1 MSEVEAAPAKKPL
14 WRSVWEFPLVAMA
27 VALALVVATIYGV
40 GQLLEV
46 IPRSTNPSIDS
57 VIRTLV
63 GVTAVFLVYKLAIRF
78 LGANRKDDLPLK
90 GALTDTVL
98 GIGAGAAIFTVVVG
112 FAAVFGAYRI
122 LGWGGTED
130 LVEIVMVTGVAAG
143 FIEEVITRGIIFRW
157 LEELAG
163 SWMALAISSLFFGF
177 MHMGND
183 NATFWSSIA
192 ISIEAGILL
201 GGAYMLT
208 RNLWLAIGLHA
219 GWNVTQGFIW
229 GVPVSGNPFVGM
241 VESGLYGPDWLS
253 GGAFGL
259 EASVIA
265 LVVATSAGVWM
276 VWQAAKAGNV
286 VKPLW
291 VRDKDQFL

>member
-1 MSEVEAAPAKKPL
+1 MAEIEETTANKPL
-14 WRSVWEFPLVAMA
+14 WRSIWEFPLVALA
-27 VALALVVATIYGV
+27 VALGLIVATIYSV
-40 GQLLEV
+40 GILLEYV
-46 IPRSTNPSIDS
+46 PRSANSGIDS
-57 VIRTLV
+57 TIRTLV
-63 GVTAVFLVYKLAIRF
+63 GVTAVFIVYKFAIRF
-78 LGANRKDDLPLK
+78 LGAQKKDDLPLK
-90 GALTDTVL
+90 GSLTDTVL

-112 FAAVFGAYRI
+112 IAAVFGAYRV

-130 LVEIVMVTGVAAG
+130 LLEIVMVTGVAAG

-157 LEELAG
+157 LEEFAG
-163 SWMALAISSLFFGF
+163 SWMALAISSLIFGF
-177 MHMGND
+177 LHMGND
-183 NATFWSSIA
+183 NATLWSSIA
-192 ISIEAGILL
+192 IAVEAGVLL

-219 GWNVTQGFIW
+219 GWNVTQGFVW

-265 LVVATSAGVWM
+265 FVIATSAGIWM
-276 VWQAAKAGNV
+276 VWQAAKQGQI
-286 VKPLW
+286 VKPMW
-291 VRDKDQFL
+291 IRDKDRFL